1 MVGIRHRIQREST
14 RELGDDKAVSILI
27 KVVFTLCFCQN
38 SQKFTPGKSEF
49 YHMQFKKKNEGTSLE
64 VQGLRLHLL
73 MQRVQVQSLVG
84 ELSSH
89 MACGQKNQNINWKQY
104 CNKFNKSFKN
114 HPHQRNLSKNEKIQQ
129 SFLSLENL
137 FSTFKDTQCILAPFA
152 FLLS

>member
-73 MQRVQVQSLVG
+73 MQRVRVQSLVS
-84 ELSSH
+84 ELSH
-89 MACGQKNQNINWKQY
+89 TVWP
-104 CNKFNKSFKN
+104 NK
-114 HPHQRNLSKNEKIQQ
+114 R
-129 SFLSLENL
+129 L
-137 FSTFKDTQCILAPFA
+137 FIYV
-152 FLLS
+152 

>member
-1 MVGIRHRIQREST
+1 MEDYFQDVNVSPVQIFFKILTKSSYSPIPPSTFVKLLSLNKGQLNLMVGIRHRIQREST

-89 MACGQKNQNINWKQY
+89 MACGQKTK
-104 CNKFNKSFKN
+104 
-114 HPHQRNLSKNEKIQQ
+114 
-129 SFLSLENL
+129 
-137 FSTFKDTQCILAPFA
+137 T
-152 FLLS
+152 